1 MDYADVTDAIG
12 LARWQV
18 TDKRNEYPQWKKKA
32 KNGVKYETS
41 AREVSRTVAWGDY
54 FSRLPLCFLSSPI
67 YFFFRP
73 CRFFPPFSPN
83 AEPDFRLKF

>member
-18 TDKRNEYPQWKKKA
+18 TDKRDQYPQWKKKA
-32 KNGVKYETS
+32 KNGVKYEKS

-54 FSRLPLCFLSSPI
+54 FSRLPLCFLSSPMYI
-67 YFFFRP
+67 YIFFVHAD
-73 CRFFPPFSPN
+73 FFLLFSPM
-83 AEPDFRLKF
+83 RSLVSG